1 MEISINTHSSIKLSG
16 QKTVYAD
23 PFGITDEKHDADIIL
38 ITHSHFDH
46 FSPEDI
52 EKIKKEETVLVLPL
66 SCAGDCEK
74 SGIKAE
80 NTVFMR
86 AGEKKEICGVEI
98 AAFPAYNKNKPF
110 HPAVNGWLG
119 FVVNTDGERVYIAG
133 DTDALSENENIVC
146 DTAIV
151 PVGGKYTMDFREAA
165 GFINRLSPKK
175 AIPSHYGSIAGN
187 KEDGKSFAALIDGKI
202 SVDIII

>member
-1 MEISINTHSSIKLSG
+1 MKISINTHSSIKLAG
-16 QKTVYAD
+16 EKTVYAD
-23 PFGITDEKHDADIIL
+23 PFGIKAETHDADIIL
-38 ITHSHFDH
+38 VTHSHFDH

-52 EKIKKEETVLVLPL
+52 EKIKKDGTVLVLPL
-66 SCAGDCEK
+66 FCAKDSEK

-80 NTVFMR
+80 NTVLML
-86 AGEKKEICGVEI
+86 AGEKKEIGGIEI
-98 AAFPAYNKNKPF
+98 EAVPAYNKKKPF
-110 HPAVNGWLG
+110 HPEGNRWLG
-119 FVVNTDGERVYIAG
+119 YVVNMDGERVYIAG

-165 GFINRLSPKK
+165 EFINRLSPKK

-187 KEDGKSFAALIDGKI
+187 KDDGKRFAALVDEKI